1 MKGLT
6 ARNRAIPT
14 TRVPRRR
21 SRARV
26 HVLDLSSAERR
37 PPMPADTSLPTLSTQ
52 VLAEIYA
59 HARETYPEECC
70 GFLIG
75 PRDSAEVDEV
85 RRCVNE
91 QNRYHALD
99 PERFPRTARIAYY
112 LGGRDLRFLMQ
123 SLETP
128 RPVKIIY
135 HSHIDVGSY
144 FSAEDIR
151 AALGREP
158 DDTAE
163 PLYPVDHIVIDAQA
177 DHIGGAKLFRWD
189 RGQRAFVQVD
199 AYAGERPSA
208 A

>member
-1 MKGLT
+1 MERPL
-6 ARNRAIPT
+6 
-14 TRVPRRR
+14 RR
-21 SRARV
+21 
-26 HVLDLSSAERR
+26 
-37 PPMPADTSLPTLSTQ
+37 SLPTISRA

-59 HARETYPEECC
+59 HAETYPEECC

-75 PRDSAEVDEV
+75 PRDSALIDEV

-99 PERFPRTARIAYY
+99 PERFPRRRIAYY

-123 SLETP
+123 SIETP

-144 FSAEDIR
+144 FSADIR

-163 PLYPVDHIVIDAQA
+163 PLYPVDHVVIDAQTN
-177 DHIGGAKLFRWD
+177 HIGGAKMFRWD
-189 RGQRAFVQVD
+189 QRQRAFVQMD
-199 AYAGERPSA
+199 TYAGEPLSA
-208 A
+208 V

>member
-1 MKGLT
+1 MGADAGAT
-6 ARNRAIPT
+6 ATNVA
-14 TRVPRRR
+14 
-21 SRARV
+21 
-26 HVLDLSSAERR
+26 
-37 PPMPADTSLPTLSTQ
+37 LPTLTPQ
-52 VLAEIYA
+52 VLEEIYT

-75 PRDSAEVDEV
+75 PSDSAFIEEV

-112 LGGRDLRFLMQ
+112 LGGKDLRFLMQ
-123 SLETP
+123 SIETP

-177 DHIGGAKLFRWD
+177 DHIAGAKLFRWD
-189 RGQRAFVQVD
+189 RSQRAFVQVD
-199 AYAGERPSA
+199 AYAGAPSPA

>member
-1 MKGLT
+1 MPPDAG
-6 ARNRAIPT
+6 AA
-14 TRVPRRR
+14 
-21 SRARV
+21 AV
-26 HVLDLSSAERR
+26 HA
-37 PPMPADTSLPTLSTQ
+37 ALPTLSPQ

-75 PRDSAEVDEV
+75 PRDSALVDEV

-112 LGGRDLRFLMQ
+112 LGGKDLRFLMQ
-123 SLETP
+123 SIDTP

-144 FSAEDIR
+144 FSAEDTR

-158 DDTAE
+158 DDTTE
-163 PLYPVDHIVIDAQA
+163 PLYPADHVVIDTQE
-177 DHIGGAKLFRWD
+177 DHIGGAKMFRWD
-189 RGQRAFVQVD
+189 QHQRAFVQVAEYTGD
-199 AYAGERPSA
+199 PSSA
-208 A
+208 T

>member
-1 MKGLT
+1 
-6 ARNRAIPT
+6 
-14 TRVPRRR
+14 
-21 SRARV
+21 
-26 HVLDLSSAERR
+26 
-37 PPMPADTSLPTLSTQ
+37 MPSDAGATVSPLPLPTLSRE

-75 PRDSAEVDEV
+75 PRSSALIDEV

-123 SLETP
+123 SIETL

-158 DDTAE
+158 DGTAE
-163 PLYPVDHIVIDAQA
+163 PQYPVDHIVIDAQV
-177 DHIGGAKLFRWD
+177 DHIGGAKMFRWD
-189 RGQRAFVQVD
+189 RRQGAFVQVD
-199 AYAGERPSA
+199 TYAGEPSSVA
-208 A
+208 

>member
-1 MKGLT
+1 
-6 ARNRAIPT
+6 
-14 TRVPRRR
+14 
-21 SRARV
+21 
-26 HVLDLSSAERR
+26 
-37 PPMPADTSLPTLSTQ
+37 MPAQ
-52 VLAEIYA
+52 VLIEIYA

-75 PRDSAEVDEV
+75 PRDRAGVDEV

-99 PERFPRTARIAYY
+99 PERFPRTARVAYY
-112 LGGRDLRFLMQ
+112 LGGKDLRFLMQ
-123 SLETP
+123 SSATL

-135 HSHIDVGSY
+135 HSHIDVGAY

-163 PLYPVDHIVIDAQA
+163 PLYPVDHLVIDAQA
-177 DHIGGAKLFRWD
+177 EHIGGAKLFRWD
-189 RGQRAFVQVD
+189 PGQRAFVQV
-199 AYAGERPSA
+199 ATCAGEPSPA
-208 A
+208 T

>member
-1 MKGLT
+1 MPPDAGAT
-6 ARNRAIPT
+6 ASPL
-14 TRVPRRR
+14 P
-21 SRARV
+21 
-26 HVLDLSSAERR
+26 
-37 PPMPADTSLPTLSTQ
+37 LPTLSRE

-75 PRDSAEVDEV
+75 PRDSASIDEV

-123 SLETP
+123 SIEAP
-128 RPVKIIY
+128 RPVKILY

-158 DDTAE
+158 DETAE

-177 DHIGGAKLFRWD
+177 NHIGGAKMFRWD
-189 RGQRAFVQVD
+189 QCQRSFVQVD
-199 AYAGERPSA
+199 TYAGEPSSA
-208 A
+208 V

>member
-1 MKGLT
+1 
-6 ARNRAIPT
+6 
-14 TRVPRRR
+14 
-21 SRARV
+21 
-26 HVLDLSSAERR
+26 
-37 PPMPADTSLPTLSTQ
+37 MPADAGATAPNASPLLISAP

-59 HARETYPEECC
+59 HARATYPEECC

-75 PRDSAEVDEV
+75 PRDSAGVDEV
-85 RRCVNE
+85 RPCVNE

-99 PERFPRTARIAYY
+99 PERFPRTARMAYY
-112 LGGRDLRFLMQ
+112 LGGKDLRLLMQ

-135 HSHIDVGSY
+135 HSHIDVGAY

-163 PLYPVDHIVIDAQA
+163 PLYPVEHMVIDAQA

-189 RGQRAFVQVD
+189 SGQRAFVQVD
-199 AYAGERPSA
+199 TYAGEPSPA

>member
-1 MKGLT
+1 
-6 ARNRAIPT
+6 
-14 TRVPRRR
+14 
-21 SRARV
+21 
-26 HVLDLSSAERR
+26 
-37 PPMPADTSLPTLSTQ
+37 MPADAGAPASNASLPTLSAQ

-75 PRDSAEVDEV
+75 PRDSAGVDEV
-85 RRCVNE
+85 RQCVNE

-123 SLETP
+123 SIETP

-189 RGQRAFVQVD
+189 PSQRAFVQVD
-199 AYAGERPSA
+199 AYAGASSPA

>member
-1 MKGLT
+1 MPPDAGAT
-6 ARNRAIPT
+6 AP
-14 TRVPRRR
+14 
-21 SRARV
+21 
-26 HVLDLSSAERR
+26 SAAL
-37 PPMPADTSLPTLSTQ
+37 PPISAQ
-52 VLAEIYA
+52 VLTEIYA

-75 PRDSAEVDEV
+75 PRDTMGVDEV

-91 QNRYHALD
+91 QNRYHALN
-99 PERFPRTARIAYY
+99 PEQFPRTARIAYY
-112 LGGRDLRFLMQ
+112 LGGKDLRFLMQ
-123 SLETP
+123 SIETP

-189 RGQRAFVQVD
+189 RSQRAFVQVD
-199 AYAGERPSA
+199 AYAGEPSPA

>member
-1 MKGLT
+1 
-6 ARNRAIPT
+6 
-14 TRVPRRR
+14 
-21 SRARV
+21 
-26 HVLDLSSAERR
+26 
-37 PPMPADTSLPTLSTQ
+37 MPADAGATVPHASLPTLSAQ
-52 VLAEIYA
+52 VLAEIYT

-75 PRDSAEVDEV
+75 PRDSAGVDEV

-123 SLETP
+123 SLETL

-189 RGQRAFVQVD
+189 RSQRAFVQVD
-199 AYAGERPSA
+199 AYAGEPSPA

>member
-1 MKGLT
+1 MGADARAT
-6 ARNRAIPT
+6 ATHA
-14 TRVPRRR
+14 
-21 SRARV
+21 A
-26 HVLDLSSAERR
+26 
-37 PPMPADTSLPTLSTQ
+37 LPTLAPQ
-52 VLAEIYA
+52 VLEEIYA

-75 PRDSAEVDEV
+75 LSDSAFIEEV

-112 LGGRDLRFLMQ
+112 LGGKDLRFLMQ
-123 SLETP
+123 SIETR

-135 HSHIDVGSY
+135 HSHIDVGAY

-177 DHIGGAKLFRWD
+177 MHIGGAKLFRWD
-189 RGQRAFVQVD
+189 RSQRAFVQAE
-199 AYAGERPSA
+199 AYAGEPSSA

>member
-1 MKGLT
+1 MSSEAGAT
-6 ARNRAIPT
+6 AAST
-14 TRVPRRR
+14 T
-21 SRARV
+21 
-26 HVLDLSSAERR
+26 
-37 PPMPADTSLPTLSTQ
+37 LPTIAPQ
-52 VLAEIYA
+52 VLADIYA
-59 HARETYPEECC
+59 HAQETYPEECC

-75 PRDSAEVDEV
+75 PRDSAGVDEV

-112 LGGRDLRFLMQ
+112 LGGKDLRFLMQ
-123 SLETP
+123 SLDTP

-177 DHIGGAKLFRWD
+177 DHIGGAKMFRWD
-189 RGQRAFVQVD
+189 QHQRAFVQMTE
-199 AYAGERPSA
+199 YAGERSSA
-208 A
+208 T